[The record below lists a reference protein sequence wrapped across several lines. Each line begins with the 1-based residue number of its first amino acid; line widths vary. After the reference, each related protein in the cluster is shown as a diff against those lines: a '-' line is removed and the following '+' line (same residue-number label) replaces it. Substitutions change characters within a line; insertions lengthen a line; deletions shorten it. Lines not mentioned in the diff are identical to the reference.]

1 MPQILYAF
9 YHLLKAEEPRVALL
23 GQTQLVIY
31 LLDLLLDKN
40 APIRKM
46 ASLCLDV
53 VSEND
58 EGWALQVNG
67 AALLTPPSTLFCSH
81 F

>member
-1 MPQILYAF
+1 MQILYAF
-9 YHLLKAEEPRVALL
+9 YQLLKADEPRVALL

-46 ASLCLDV
+46 ASLCLDI

-67 AALLTPPSTLFCSH
+67 AALLTPPSNPLFCSH